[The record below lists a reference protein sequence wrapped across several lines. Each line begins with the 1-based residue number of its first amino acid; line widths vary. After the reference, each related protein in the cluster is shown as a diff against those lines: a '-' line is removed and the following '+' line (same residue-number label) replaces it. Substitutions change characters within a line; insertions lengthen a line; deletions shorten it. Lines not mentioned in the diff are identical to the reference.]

1 MQLAAQPPC
10 NGSPCLV
17 RCGRSDEITHL
28 IGNLSGLTRS
38 AAFSLYSTRLVSQ
51 LYELAAAIH
60 SRRALTSAHGIRQ
73 ARDRALV

>member
-51 LYELAAAIH
+51 LYELY
-60 SRRALTSAHGIRQ
+60 SSNPQSAG
-73 ARDRALV
+73 VNVGTWNTPS